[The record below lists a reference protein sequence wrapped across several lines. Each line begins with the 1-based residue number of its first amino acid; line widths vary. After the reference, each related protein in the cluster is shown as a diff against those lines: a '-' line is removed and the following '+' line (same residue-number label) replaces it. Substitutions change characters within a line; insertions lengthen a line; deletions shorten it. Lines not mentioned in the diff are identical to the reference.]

1 MIVTVASFKGG
12 VGKTTTAIHL
22 AAYLGRK
29 GKTVLV
35 DGDLNRSALDWA
47 ERGEAPFDVIDESQ
61 LDDPSQYKHLV
72 IDTPARPSDADLIG
86 LAESSD
92 LLVIPSMC
100 DAFSIVALIKTTNT
114 LQGLPGD
121 KFRILL
127 TACPP
132 SPSKEAQKAR
142 EALSEVGLPLFKA
155 QISRLAA
162 FQKSALEGVPVYA
175 VKDVRAKQAWKNY
188 ESLGKEVLKWQ
199 I

>member
-22 AAYLGRK
+22 AAYLSRK
-29 GKTVLV
+29 GKTVLI

-47 ERGEAPFDVIDESQ
+47 ERGEAPFDVVDESH
-61 LDDPSQYKHLV
+61 LNDPSKYKHLV
-72 IDTPARPSDADLIG
+72 IDTPARPSDEDLIG
-86 LAESSD
+86 LAASSD

-100 DAFSIVALIKTTNT
+100 DAFSIVALIKTTNI

-132 SPSKEAQKAR
+132 PPSKEAQKAR
-142 EALSEVGLPLFKA
+142 EALSEAGLPLFKV

-162 FQKSALEGVPVYA
+162 FQKSALEGIPVYA
-175 VKDVRAKQAWKNY
+175 VKDARAQQAWKDY

-199 I
+199 T

>member
-22 AAYLGRK
+22 AAYLSRK
-29 GKTVLV
+29 GKTVLI

-47 ERGEAPFDVIDESQ
+47 ERGEAPFDVVDESQ
-61 LDDPSQYKHLV
+61 LNDPSKYKHLV
-72 IDTPARPSDADLIG
+72 IDTPARPSDEDLIG
-86 LAESSD
+86 LAASSD

-100 DAFSIVALIKTTNT
+100 DAFSIVALIKTTNI

-132 SPSKEAQKAR
+132 PPSKEAQKAR
-142 EALSEVGLPLFKA
+142 EALSEAGLPLFKV

-162 FQKSALEGVPVYA
+162 FQKSALEGIPVYA
-175 VKDVRAKQAWKNY
+175 VKDARAQQAWKDY

-199 I
+199 T